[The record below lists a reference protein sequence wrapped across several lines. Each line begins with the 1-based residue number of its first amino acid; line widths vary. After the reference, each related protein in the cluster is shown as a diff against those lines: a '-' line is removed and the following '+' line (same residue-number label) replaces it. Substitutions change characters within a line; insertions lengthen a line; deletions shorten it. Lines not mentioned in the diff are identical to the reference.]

1 MSLSRWGY
9 ELLIDARSAL
19 PYTIRCPKHI
29 SNFTETLVKEIN
41 MEAYGKPQLI
51 MFGEGNKKGY
61 TLMQPITTSLISAH
75 FCEETNDFYMNIFS
89 CRPFKEE
96 VARRVVQEF
105 FSPADLNTFYV
116 ERDAQK
122 KIVRLE

>member
-1 MSLSRWGY
+1 MAVARWGY
-9 ELLIDARSAL
+9 ELLIDACSAS
-19 PYTIRCPKHI
+19 PKTIRCPKHI
-29 SNFTETLVKEIN
+29 SLFTEILVKEIK
-41 MEAYGKPQLI
+41 MEAYGNPQLI

-89 CRPFKEE
+89 CKPFDEA
-96 VARRVVQEF
+96 VAVKLIHQF
-105 FSPADLNTFYV
+105 FSPDHLKTTYV

-122 KIVRLE
+122 KIMRLE